1 MQESASHVGKTPCA
15 VAFMIANKFLPHYF
29 M

>member
-15 VAFMIANKFLPHYF
+15 VACMMANKFLPHY
-29 M
+29 